1 MKKLSKVV
9 LFLLVAALAL
19 SACKVVTITP
29 PEVEPT
35 ATVEVTEPTT
45 EVVVEPTEDL
55 GPQPTADTRLTGDD
69 GNMVCT
75 IVPPLFSELT
85 PEQEAQLAVFPPV
98 SEEDWT
104 KGPEDA
110 MITVMEYTDFQ
121 CPYCAMAQAEF
132 EKLLEMYPD
141 DVRLVYR
148 SLPLVSI
155 HPNAQVAAQA
165 AEAAGLQGKFWEMYS
180 ALFTKQSDWS
190 GLTAEEFLAW
200 LSTEAETLGLDVEQF
215 SKDTVSE
222 ALQQKIQGELDYAN
236 SIGLG
241 STPTV
246 LVNGRPINNWY
257 ASGIKP
263 IIEVVKVEDSL
274 MKECP
279 PWVIDVEKTYTATI
293 TTENGDMTLELYPEA
308 APLAVNSFV
317 YLAREGFYDGVTF
330 HRVYR
335 DFMAQTGDPTGTGWS
350 GAGYQFR
357 EETVDDLTFD
367 EAYMVGVAR
376 GQESG
381 SSGSQFFITYV
392 PYPSLNGLYTIF
404 GKLVDGVDVFEQ
416 ITERDADQNP
426 DAPVGDEVISI
437 TITEE

>member
-1 MKKLSKVV
+1 MKRISKVV

-55 GPQPTADTRLTGDD
+55 GPQPTVDTRLTGDD
-69 GNMVCT
+69 GKMICS

-98 SEEDWT
+98 SEDDWT
-104 KGPEDA
+104 KGPKDA

-121 CPYCAMAQAEF
+121 CPYCAMAQAEL

-215 SKDTVSE
+215 SQDTVSE
-222 ALQQKIQGELDYAN
+222 ALQQKIQGEIDYAN

-246 LVNGRPINNWY
+246 LVNGRPISNWY

-293 TTENGDMTLELYPEA
+293 TTQNGDMTLELYPEA

-330 HRVYR
+330 HRVYH
-335 DFMAQTGDPTGTGWS
+335 DFMAQSGDPTGTGWS

-381 SSGSQFFITYV
+381 TSGSQFFITYV

-426 DAPVGDEVISI
+426 DAPVGDEIISI
-437 TITEE
+437 TIIEE

>member
-1 MKKLSKVV
+1 MKRISKVV

-257 ASGIKP
+257 ASRIKP

-381 SSGSQFFITYV
+381 TSGSQFFITYV

>member
-1 MKKLSKVV
+1 MKKYSKIV
-9 LFLLVAALAL
+9 LFFLVAALTL
-19 SACKVVTITP
+19 SACKIATITP
-29 PEVEPT
+29 PTTEPT
-35 ATVEVTEPTT
+35 AIVEETEVAT
-45 EVVVEPTEDL
+45 EVVIEPTEDL

-69 GNMVCT
+69 GKMVCS
-75 IVPPLFSELT
+75 IVEPLFSELT

-110 MITVMEYTDFQ
+110 MITIIEYTEFQ
-121 CPYCAMAQAEF
+121 CPYCAMAYQEF
-132 EKLLEMYPD
+132 EKLMDMYPE

-148 SLPLVSI
+148 PYPLISI
-155 HPNAQVAAQA
+155 HPNSQVAAQA

-180 ALFTKQSDWS
+180 NLFDKQSEWNSLTIDEFRDWLA
-190 GLTAEEFLAW
+190 GEATA
-200 LSTEAETLGLDVEQF
+200 LGLDEVQF
-215 SKDTVSE
+215 TQDTVSDVIVE
-222 ALQQKIQGELDYAN
+222 KIQSAMDYAQ
-236 SIGLG
+236 SIGMN
-241 STPTV
+241 SVPTV
-246 LVNGRPINNWY
+246 LVNGRPISNWQ
-257 ASGIKP
+257 ASGISP
-263 IIEVVKVEDSL
+263 IIEVVKIEDSL

-293 TTENGDMTLELYPEA
+293 TTQNGDMTLELYPEA

-317 YLAREGFYDGVTF
+317 YLAREGFYNGVTF
-330 HRVYR
+330 HRVYH
-335 DFMAQTGDPTGTGWS
+335 DFMAQSGDPTGTGWS

-381 SSGSQFFITYV
+381 TSGSQFFITYV

-426 DAPVGDEVISI
+426 DAPVGDEIISI

>member
-1 MKKLSKVV
+1 MKKVSKFV
-9 LFLLVAALAL
+9 LLFLVAALAL
-19 SACKVVTITP
+19 SACKVATITP
-29 PEVEPT
+29 PTVEPT
-35 ATVEVTEPTT
+35 ATVQETETAT
-45 EVVVEPTEDL
+45 EVVAEPTEDL
-55 GPQPTADTRLTGDD
+55 TPQPTADTRLTDDD

-75 IVPPLFSELT
+75 IVEPLFSELT

-110 MITVMEYTDFQ
+110 IITIIEYTEFQ
-121 CPYCAMAQAEF
+121 CPYCAMAYQEL
-132 EKLLEMYPD
+132 EKLMDMYPE

-148 SLPLVSI
+148 PYPLISI
-155 HPNAQVAAQA
+155 HPNSQVAAQA

-180 ALFTKQSDWS
+180 NLFDKQSEWID
-190 GLTAEEFLAW
+190 LTAEEFLTW
-200 LSTEAETLGLDVEQF
+200 LAAEATTLGLDEAQF
-215 SKDTVSE
+215 SQDTVSDAVRE
-222 ALQQKIQGELDYAN
+222 KIQSSMDYGA
-236 SIGLG
+236 SIGMN
-241 STPTV
+241 SVPTV
-246 LVNGRPINNWY
+246 LINGRPISNWY

-293 TTENGDMTLELYPEA
+293 KTEKGDLVVELFPKE

-330 HRVYR
+330 HRVYH

-350 GAGYQFR
+350 GAGYQYR
-357 EETVDDLTFD
+357 EEIVPELTFD
-367 EAYMVGVAR
+367 EPYMVGVAR
-376 GQESG
+376 GQAAG
-381 SSGSQFFITYV
+381 TSGSQFFITYV
-392 PYPSLNGLYTIF
+392 PYPTLNGLYTIF
-404 GKLVDGVDVFEQ
+404 GKLVDGVDVLEQ

-426 DAPVGDEVISI
+426 DAPAGDEIISI
-437 TITEE
+437 TINEK

>member
-1 MKKLSKVV
+1 MNKYSRIV
-9 LFLLVAALAL
+9 LFLMVAALTL
-19 SACKVVTITP
+19 SACKVATITP
-29 PEVEPT
+29 PVEEPT
-35 ATVEVTEPTT
+35 AIVEETEAAT
-45 EVVVEPTEDL
+45 EVVVEPTEDP

-69 GNMVCT
+69 GKMLCT
-75 IVPPLFSELT
+75 IVEPLFGELT
-85 PEQEAQLAVFPPV
+85 PEEEAQLAVFPPV

-110 MITVMEYTDFQ
+110 MITIIEYTEFQ
-121 CPYCAMAQAEF
+121 CPYCAMAYQEF
-132 EKLLEMYPD
+132 EKLMDMYPE

-148 SLPLVSI
+148 PYPLISI
-155 HPNAQVAAQA
+155 HPNSQVAAQA

-180 ALFTKQSDWS
+180 NLFDKQSEWNSLTIDEFRDWLA
-190 GLTAEEFLAW
+190 GEATA
-200 LSTEAETLGLDVEQF
+200 LGLDEVQF
-215 SKDTVSE
+215 TQDTVSDVIVE
-222 ALQQKIQGELDYAN
+222 KIQSAMDYAQ
-236 SIGLG
+236 SIGMN
-241 STPTV
+241 SVPTV
-246 LVNGRPINNWY
+246 LVNGRPISNWQ
-257 ASGIKP
+257 ASGISP
-263 IIEVVKVEDSL
+263 IIEVVKIEDSL

-293 TTENGDMTLELYPEA
+293 TTQNGDMTLELYPEA

-330 HRVYR
+330 HRVYH
-335 DFMAQTGDPTGTGWS
+335 DFMAQSGDPTGTGWS

-381 SSGSQFFITYV
+381 TSGSQFFITYV

-426 DAPVGDEVISI
+426 DAPVGDEIISI

>member
-1 MKKLSKVV
+1 MKKYSKII
-9 LFLLVAALAL
+9 LFFLVAALAL
-19 SACKVVTITP
+19 SACKVATITP

-35 ATVEVTEPTT
+35 ATVAATEPVTT
-45 EVVVEPTEDL
+45 EVVVPTEDL

-75 IVPPLFSELT
+75 IVEPLFGELT

-98 SEEDWT
+98 SEADWT

-110 MITVMEYTDFQ
+110 IITVTEYTDFQ
-121 CPYCAMAQAEF
+121 CPYCSMAQAEF
-132 EKLLEMYPD
+132 EKLMEMYPD

-165 AEAAGLQGKFWEMYS
+165 AEAAGLQGKFWEMYD
-180 ALFTKQSDWS
+180 ALFTKQGDWS

-200 LSTEAETLGLDVEQF
+200 LSTEAEALDLDVEQF
-215 SKDTVSE
+215 SKDTQSE
-222 ALQQKIQGELDYAN
+222 ALKTKIQDAIDYAN

-246 LVNGRPINNWY
+246 LINGRPISNWY

-274 MKECP
+274 MKVCP
-279 PWVIDVEKTYTATI
+279 PMVIDVDKTYTATI
-293 TTENGDMTLELYPEA
+293 KTKNGDMTLELYPKA

-330 HRVYR
+330 HRVYHT
-335 DFMAQTGDPTGTGWS
+335 FMAQTGDPTGTGWS
-350 GAGYQFR
+350 GAGYQYR
-357 EETVDDLTFD
+357 EEIVPELTFD

-381 SSGSQFFITYV
+381 TSGSQFFITYV

-426 DAPVGDEVISI
+426 DAPIGDEIISI
-437 TITEE
+437 TIIEK

>member
-1 MKKLSKVV
+1 MKKYSKII
-9 LFLLVAALAL
+9 LFFLVAALAL
-19 SACKVVTITP
+19 SACKVATITP

-35 ATVEVTEPTT
+35 ATVAATEPVTT
-45 EVVVEPTEDL
+45 EVVVPTEDL

-75 IVPPLFSELT
+75 IVEPLFGELT

-98 SEEDWT
+98 SEADWT

-110 MITVMEYTDFQ
+110 IITVTEYTDFQ
-121 CPYCAMAQAEF
+121 CPYCSMAQVEF
-132 EKLLEMYPD
+132 EKLMEMYPD

-165 AEAAGLQGKFWEMYS
+165 AEAAGLQGKFWEMYD
-180 ALFTKQSDWS
+180 ALFTKQGDWS

-200 LSTEAETLGLDVEQF
+200 LSTEAEALDLDVEQF
-215 SKDTVSE
+215 SKDTQSE
-222 ALQQKIQGELDYAN
+222 ALKTKIQDAIDYAN

-246 LVNGRPINNWY
+246 LINGRPISNWY
-257 ASGIKP
+257 SSGIKP

-274 MKECP
+274 MKVCP
-279 PWVIDVEKTYTATI
+279 PLVIDVDKTYTATI
-293 TTENGDMTLELYPEA
+293 KTKNGDMTLELYAKA

-330 HRVYR
+330 HRVYHT
-335 DFMAQTGDPTGTGWS
+335 FMAQTGDPTGTGWS

-357 EETVDDLTFD
+357 EEIVPELTFD

-381 SSGSQFFITYV
+381 TSGSQFFITYV

-426 DAPVGDEVISI
+426 DAPIGDEIISI
-437 TITEE
+437 TIIEK

>member
-1 MKKLSKVV
+1 MKRISKVV

-45 EVVVEPTEDL
+45 EGVVEPTEDL

-69 GNMVCT
+69 GKMICS

-121 CPYCAMAQAEF
+121 CPYCSLAYAEF

-180 ALFTKQSDWS
+180 ALFTKQADWS
-190 GLTAEEFLAW
+190 ALTAEEFLAW
-200 LSTEAETLGLDVEQF
+200 LATEAETLGLDVDQF
-215 SKDTVSE
+215 SLDTVSE
-222 ALQQKIQGELDYAN
+222 DIQGKIQADIDYAN
-236 SIGLG
+236 SIGLR

-246 LVNGRPINNWY
+246 LVNGRPVNNWY

-293 TTENGDMTLELYPEA
+293 TTQNGDMTLELYPEA

-330 HRVYR
+330 HRVYH
-335 DFMAQTGDPTGTGWS
+335 DFMAQSGDPTGTGWS

-381 SSGSQFFITYV
+381 TSGSQFFITYV

-426 DAPVGDEVISI
+426 DAPVGDEIISI

>member
-1 MKKLSKVV
+1 MKKVSKIV
-9 LFLLVAALAL
+9 LFLLVASLAL
-19 SACKVVTITP
+19 SACKVATITP
-29 PEVEPT
+29 PTEEPT
-35 ATVEVTEPTT
+35 ATVEATEVAT
-45 EVVVEPTEDL
+45 EVVVEPTENL
-55 GPQPTADTRLTGDD
+55 TPQPTADTRLTGDD

-75 IVPPLFSELT
+75 IVGPLFGELT
-85 PEQEAQLAVFPPV
+85 PEQEAQLAVFPAV
-98 SEEDWT
+98 SADDRT

-110 MITVMEYTDFQ
+110 IITVTEYTDFQ
-121 CPYCAMAQAEF
+121 CPYCAMAYAEF

-148 SLPLVSI
+148 SLPLVGI

-180 ALFTKQSDWS
+180 ALFTKQGDWS
-190 GLTAEEFLAW
+190 GLTSEEFLAW
-200 LSTEAETLGLDVEQF
+200 LATEAETLGLDVEQF

-222 ALQQKIQGELDYAN
+222 DIQKKIQGEIDYAN

-246 LVNGRPINNWY
+246 LINGRPISNWY

-263 IIEVVKVEDSL
+263 IIEVVKIEDSL
-274 MKECP
+274 MKVCP

-293 TTENGDMTLELYPEA
+293 KTKNGDMTIELYPKA

-330 HRVYR
+330 HRVYHT
-335 DFMAQTGDPTGTGWS
+335 FMAQSGDPTGTGWS
-350 GAGYQFR
+350 GAGYQYR
-357 EETVDDLTFD
+357 EEITPELTFD

-381 SSGSQFFITYV
+381 TSGSQFFITYV

-404 GKLVDGVDVFEQ
+404 GKLVGGVDVFEK

-426 DAPVGDEVISI
+426 DAPAGDEIISI
-437 TITEE
+437 TITEK

>member
-1 MKKLSKVV
+1 MNKFSKIV
-9 LFLLVAALAL
+9 LFLMVAALTL
-19 SACKVVTITP
+19 SACKVATITP
-29 PEVEPT
+29 PVEEPT
-35 ATVEVTEPTT
+35 AILEETEPTT
-45 EVVVEPTEDL
+45 DVIAEPTEDPD
-55 GPQPTADTRLTGDD
+55 PQPTADLPLIDDD
-69 GNMVCT
+69 GNMICS
-75 IVPPLFSELT
+75 IVEPLFGELT

-98 SEEDWT
+98 TEDEWT

-110 MITVMEYTDFQ
+110 LITIIEYTEFQ
-121 CPYCAMAQAEF
+121 CPYCAMAYQEF
-132 EKLLEMYPD
+132 EKLMDMYPE

-148 SLPLVSI
+148 PYPLISI

-180 ALFTKQSDWS
+180 NLFDKQNEWNSLTIDEFRDWLA
-190 GLTAEEFLAW
+190 GEATA
-200 LSTEAETLGLDVEQF
+200 LGLDEVQF
-215 SKDTVSE
+215 TQDTVSDVIVE
-222 ALQQKIQGELDYAN
+222 KIQSAMDYAQ
-236 SIGLG
+236 SIGMN
-241 STPTV
+241 SVPTV
-246 LVNGRPINNWY
+246 LINGRPISNWQ

-263 IIEVVKVEDSL
+263 IIEVMKVEDSL

-293 TTENGDMTLELYPEA
+293 TTENGDMTIELYPEY

-350 GAGYQFR
+350 GAGYQYR
-357 EETVDDLTFD
+357 EEIVDALTFD
-367 EAYMVGVAR
+367 EPYMLGVAR
-376 GQESG
+376 GQGEAT
-381 SSGSQFFITYV
+381 SGSQFFITYV
-392 PYPSLNGLYTIF
+392 SYPTLNGLYTIF
-404 GKLVDGVDVFEQ
+404 GKLVDGVDVFEM

-426 DAPVGDEVISI
+426 DAPLGDEIISI

>member
-1 MKKLSKVV
+1 MNKYSKIV
-9 LFLLVAALAL
+9 LFLMVAALTL
-19 SACKVVTITP
+19 SACKVATITP
-29 PEVEPT
+29 PVEEPT
-35 ATVEVTEPTT
+35 AIVDGTEPTT
-45 EVVVEPTEDL
+45 DVIAEPTEDPD
-55 GPQPTADTRLTGDD
+55 PQPTADLPLIDDD
-69 GNMVCT
+69 GNMICS
-75 IVPPLFSELT
+75 IVEPLFSELT

-98 SEEDWT
+98 TEDEYT

-110 MITVMEYTDFQ
+110 IITIIEYTEFQ
-121 CPYCAMAQAEF
+121 CPYCAMAYQEF
-132 EKLLEMYPD
+132 ENLMEMYPE

-148 SLPLVSI
+148 PYPLISI

-180 ALFTKQSDWS
+180 NLFDKQSEWNSLTIDEFRDWLA
-190 GLTAEEFLAW
+190 GEATA
-200 LSTEAETLGLDVEQF
+200 LGLDEVQF
-215 SKDTVSE
+215 TQDTVSDVIVE
-222 ALQQKIQGELDYAN
+222 KIQNAMDYAQ
-236 SIGLG
+236 SIGLN
-241 STPTV
+241 SVPTV
-246 LVNGRPINNWY
+246 LINGRPISNWQ

-293 TTENGDMTLELYPEA
+293 KTENGDMTIELYPEF

-350 GAGYQFR
+350 GAGYQYR
-357 EETVDDLTFD
+357 EEIADALTFD
-367 EAYMVGVAR
+367 EPYMLGVAR
-376 GQESG
+376 GQGEAT
-381 SSGSQFFITYV
+381 SGSQFFITYV
-392 PYPSLNGLYTIF
+392 PYPTLNGLYTIF
-404 GKLVDGVDVFEQ
+404 GKLVDGVDVFEL

-426 DAPVGDEVISI
+426 DAPLGDEIISI

>member
-1 MKKLSKVV
+1 MKKVSKFV
-9 LFLLVAALAL
+9 LLFLVAALAL
-19 SACKVVTITP
+19 SACEVATITP
-29 PEVEPT
+29 PTVEPT
-35 ATVEVTEPTT
+35 ATVQETEPPT
-45 EVVVEPTEDL
+45 EVVAEPTEDL
-55 GPQPTADTRLTGDD
+55 TPQPTADTRLTDDD
-69 GNMVCT
+69 GKMVCT
-75 IVPPLFSELT
+75 IVEPLFSELT

-110 MITVMEYTDFQ
+110 IITIIEYTEFQ
-121 CPYCAMAQAEF
+121 CPYCAMAYQEL
-132 EKLLEMYPD
+132 EKLMDMYPE

-148 SLPLVSI
+148 PYPLISI
-155 HPNAQVAAQA
+155 HPNSQLAAQA

-180 ALFTKQSDWS
+180 NLFDKQSEWID
-190 GLTAEEFLAW
+190 LTAEEFLTW
-200 LSTEAETLGLDVEQF
+200 LAAEATTLGLDEAQF
-215 SKDTVSE
+215 SQDTVSDAVRE
-222 ALQQKIQGELDYAN
+222 KIQSSMDYGA
-236 SIGLG
+236 SIGMN
-241 STPTV
+241 SVPTV
-246 LVNGRPINNWY
+246 LINGRPISNWY

-293 TTENGDMTLELYPEA
+293 KTENGDMTIELYPKA

-330 HRVYR
+330 HRVYH

-350 GAGYQFR
+350 GAGYQYR
-357 EETVDDLTFD
+357 EEIVPELTFD
-367 EAYMVGVAR
+367 EPYMVGVAR
-376 GQESG
+376 GQAAG
-381 SSGSQFFITYV
+381 TSGSQFFITYV

-404 GKLVDGVDVFEQ
+404 GKLVDGVDVLEQ

-426 DAPVGDEVISI
+426 DAPAGDEIISI
-437 TITEE
+437 TINEK

>member
-1 MKKLSKVV
+1 MKKVSKFV
-9 LFLLVAALAL
+9 LLFLVAALAL
-19 SACKVVTITP
+19 SACEVATITP
-29 PEVEPT
+29 PTVEPT
-35 ATVEVTEPTT
+35 ATVQETEPPT
-45 EVVVEPTEDL
+45 EVVAEPTEDL
-55 GPQPTADTRLTGDD
+55 TPQPTADTRLTDDD

-75 IVPPLFSELT
+75 IVEPLFSELT

-110 MITVMEYTDFQ
+110 IITIIEYTEFQ
-121 CPYCAMAQAEF
+121 CPYCAMAYQEL
-132 EKLLEMYPD
+132 EKLMDMYPE

-148 SLPLVSI
+148 PYPLISI
-155 HPNAQVAAQA
+155 HPNSQVAAQA

-180 ALFTKQSDWS
+180 NLFDKQSEWID
-190 GLTAEEFLAW
+190 LTAEEFLTW
-200 LSTEAETLGLDVEQF
+200 LAAEATTLGLDEAQF
-215 SKDTVSE
+215 SQDTVSDAVRE
-222 ALQQKIQGELDYAN
+222 KIQSSMDYGA
-236 SIGLG
+236 SIGMN
-241 STPTV
+241 SVPTV
-246 LVNGRPINNWY
+246 LINGRPISNWY

-293 TTENGDMTLELYPEA
+293 KTEKGDLVVELFPKE

-330 HRVYR
+330 HRVYH

-350 GAGYQFR
+350 GAGYQYR
-357 EETVDDLTFD
+357 EEIVPELTFD
-367 EAYMVGVAR
+367 EPYMVGVAR
-376 GQESG
+376 GQAAG
-381 SSGSQFFITYV
+381 TSGSQFFITYV
-392 PYPSLNGLYTIF
+392 PYPTLNGLYTIF
-404 GKLVDGVDVFEQ
+404 GKLVDGVDVLEQ

-426 DAPVGDEVISI
+426 DAPAGDEIISI
-437 TITEE
+437 TINEK

>member
-1 MKKLSKVV
+1 
-9 LFLLVAALAL
+9 
-19 SACKVVTITP
+19 
-29 PEVEPT
+29 
-35 ATVEVTEPTT
+35 
-45 EVVVEPTEDL
+45 
-55 GPQPTADTRLTGDD
+55 
-69 GNMVCT
+69 MVCT
-75 IVPPLFSELT
+75 IVEPLFSELT

-98 SEEDWT
+98 SEADWT

-110 MITVMEYTDFQ
+110 IITVMEYTDFQ
-121 CPYCAMAQAEF
+121 CPYCAMAYTEL

-148 SLPLVSI
+148 ALPLVSI

-180 ALFTKQSDWS
+180 ALFTKQSEWS
-190 GLTAEEFLAW
+190 GLTSEEFLAW
-200 LSTEAETLGLDVEQF
+200 LSTEATTLGLDEEKF
-215 SKDTVSE
+215 SQDVVSDDI
-222 ALQQKIQGELDYAN
+222 QKKIQGEIDYAN

-246 LVNGRPINNWY
+246 LINGRPISNWY

-263 IIEVVKVEDSL
+263 IIEVVKTEGSL
-274 MKECP
+274 MQECP
-279 PWVIDVEKTYTATI
+279 PWVIDTEKTYTATI
-293 TTENGDMTLELYPEA
+293 TTKNGDMTIELYPKA

-330 HRVYR
+330 HRVYH

-350 GAGYQFR
+350 GAGYQYR
-357 EETVDDLTFD
+357 EEIVPELTFD
-367 EAYMVGVAR
+367 EPYMVGVAR
-376 GQESG
+376 GQEAG
-381 SSGSQFFITYV
+381 TSGSQFFITYV

-404 GKLVDGVDVFEQ
+404 GKLVDGVDVLEQ

-426 DAPVGDEVISI
+426 DAPAGDEIVSI
-437 TITEE
+437 TINEQ

>member
-1 MKKLSKVV
+1 MKKYSKIV
-9 LFLLVAALAL
+9 LFFLVAALTL
-19 SACKVVTITP
+19 SACKIATVTP
-29 PEVEPT
+29 PTMEPT
-35 ATVEVTEPTT
+35 ATVQETETAT
-45 EVVVEPTEDL
+45 EVVTEPTEDL
-55 GPQPTADTRLTGDD
+55 TPQPTADTRLTGDD

-75 IVPPLFSELT
+75 IVEPLFGALT

-98 SEEDWT
+98 SEDDWT
-104 KGPEDA
+104 KGPEDTI
-110 MITVMEYTDFQ
+110 ITVIEYTDFQ
-121 CPYCAMAQAEF
+121 CPYCAMAHTELD
-132 EKLLEMYPD
+132 KLVEMYPD

-148 SLPLVSI
+148 SLPLVGI

-180 ALFTKQSDWS
+180 ALFTRQGDWS
-190 GLTAEEFLAW
+190 GLTAEEFLTW
-200 LSTEAETLGLDVEQF
+200 LSTEAEGLGLDVEQF
-215 SKDTVSE
+215 STDTVSE
-222 ALQQKIQGELDYAN
+222 EIAKKIQDGIDYAN

-246 LVNGRPINNWY
+246 LINGRPVNNWY

-274 MKECP
+274 MKVCP
-279 PWVIDVEKTYTATI
+279 PWVIDTEKTYTATI
-293 TTENGDMTLELYPEA
+293 KTKNGDMTLELYPKA

-330 HRVYR
+330 HRVYHT
-335 DFMAQTGDPTGTGWS
+335 FMAQSGDPTGTGWS
-350 GAGYQFR
+350 GAGYQYR
-357 EETVDDLTFD
+357 EEIVPELTFD
-367 EAYMVGVAR
+367 EAHMVGVAR

-381 SSGSQFFITYV
+381 TSGSQFFITYV

-404 GKLVDGVDVFEQ
+404 GKLVDGVDVFEK

-426 DAPVGDEVISI
+426 DAPVGDEIISI
-437 TITEE
+437 TINEK

>member
-1 MKKLSKVV
+1 MKMISKVV
-9 LFLLVAALAL
+9 LFLLVASLAL
-19 SACKVVTITP
+19 SACQIATITP
-29 PEVEPT
+29 PEPEPT
-35 ATVEVTEPTT
+35 ATEVVTEPTS

-75 IVPPLFSELT
+75 IVEPLFSELT

-98 SEEDWT
+98 SDEDWA

-110 MITVMEYTDFQ
+110 LITVIEYTEFQ
-121 CPYCAMAQAEF
+121 CPYCAMAYLEF
-132 EKLLEMYPD
+132 EKLMEMYPN

-148 SLPLVSI
+148 PYPLISI
-155 HPNAQVAAQA
+155 HPNSQVAAQA

-180 ALFTKQSDWS
+180 NLFDKQSEWS

-200 LSTEAETLGLDVEQF
+200 LATEAKELGLDEEQF
-215 SKDTVSE
+215 SQDTVSDVLKE
-222 ALQQKIQGELDYAN
+222 KIQSAMDYGA
-236 SIGLG
+236 SIGLN
-241 STPTV
+241 SVPTV
-246 LVNGRPINNWY
+246 LINGRPINNWY

-263 IIEVVKVEDSL
+263 IIEVVKIEDSL

-293 TTENGDMTLELYPEA
+293 TTENGAMTLDLYPKA

-330 HRVYR
+330 HRVYHT
-335 DFMAQTGDPTGTGWS
+335 FMAQTGDPTGTGWS

-357 EETVDDLTFD
+357 EETVDELTFD

-376 GQESG
+376 GQEAG
-381 SSGSQFFITYV
+381 TSGSQFFITYV

-426 DAPVGDEVISI
+426 DAPVGDEIISI
-437 TITEE
+437 TINEK

>member
-1 MKKLSKVV
+1 MKRISKVV

-55 GPQPTADTRLTGDD
+55 GPQPTVDTRLTGDD
-69 GNMVCT
+69 GKMICS

-98 SEEDWT
+98 SEDDWT
-104 KGPEDA
+104 KGPKDA

-121 CPYCAMAQAEF
+121 CPYCAMAQAEL

-246 LVNGRPINNWY
+246 LVNGRRINNWY

-293 TTENGDMTLELYPEA
+293 TTQNGDMTLELYPEA

-330 HRVYR
+330 HRVYH
-335 DFMAQTGDPTGTGWS
+335 DFMAQSGDPTGTGWS

-367 EAYMVGVAR
+367 EAYMGGVAR

-381 SSGSQFFITYV
+381 TSGSQFFITYV

-426 DAPVGDEVISI
+426 DAPVGDEIISI
-437 TITEE
+437 TIIEE